1 MIRPATEQDYS
12 QVCALLQSE
21 SLPIVDLEKELP
33 HFFVKME
40 NDGIVGSIGLELYER
55 SALLRS
61 MIVNP
66 AYRNKGI
73 ASELVHELA
82 SYAKGKGVKNLFL
95 ITNTAENYFRKQGFI
110 RIEREN
116 VEMAVLQSKEFN
128 GLCPAS
134 SVIMMKKI

>member
-1 MIRPATEQDYS
+1 MIRPATEQDYP

-21 SLPIVDLEKELP
+21 SLPIIDLEKELP
-33 HFFVKME
+33 HFFVKMQ
-40 NDGIVGSIGLELYER
+40 NDSIIGSIGLELYER

-66 AYRNKGI
+66 ANRNKGI

-82 SYAKGKGVKNLFL
+82 SYAKEKGVKNLFL
-95 ITNTAENYFRKQGFI
+95 ITNTAENYFQKQGFI

-116 VEMAVLQSKEFN
+116 VEKEVLQSKEFN